1 MFLIMNMFEF
11 LKLNSPKVML
21 CAAGIGVTPYASLLR
36 QIKHRKDT
44 GQKMK
49 IKKCWFYWINRDTG
63 SFGWF
68 SDFLAEAESLYPNFF
83 EFHTFLTGSI
93 EADKI
98 RKIFEKSEECNQ
110 KRKSL
115 IRVFV

>member
-1 MFLIMNMFEF
+1 
-11 LKLNSPKVML
+11 ML
-21 CAAGIGVTPYASLLR
+21 CAGGIGVTPYASLLK
-36 QIKHRKDT
+36 QMKYKKDS
-44 GQKMK
+44 GEKMK

-83 EFHTFLTGSI
+83 EFHTFLTGSL

-115 IRVFV
+115 IRVFCCIVLFPEN